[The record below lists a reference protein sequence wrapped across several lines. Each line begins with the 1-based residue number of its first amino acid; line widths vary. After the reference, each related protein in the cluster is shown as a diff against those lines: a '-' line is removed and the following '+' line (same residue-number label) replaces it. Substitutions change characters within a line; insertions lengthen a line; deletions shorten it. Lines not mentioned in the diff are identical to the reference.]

1 LTNTHSDSI
10 IVSTLS
16 KDNPMSVSYLN
27 AQKSRYRITLELD
40 VQNDF
45 NPHQVNWDKL
55 FDLEDNES
63 VESYVEEL
71 DIPDSW

>member
-1 LTNTHSDSI
+1 
-10 IVSTLS
+10 
-16 KDNPMSVSYLN
+16 MSVSYLN

-45 NPHQVNWDKL
+45 NPHQVNWEKL

>member
-10 IVSTLS
+10 IVLTLS

-45 NPHQVNWDKL
+45 NPHQVNWEKL

-63 VESYVEEL
+63 IESYVEEL

>member
-1 LTNTHSDSI
+1 
-10 IVSTLS
+10 
-16 KDNPMSVSYLN
+16 MSVSYLN

-45 NPHQVNWDKL
+45 NPHQVNWEKL

-63 VESYVEEL
+63 IESYVEEL

>member
-1 LTNTHSDSI
+1 MTNTHSDSI
-10 IVSTLS
+10 IVTTLS

-45 NPHQVNWDKL
+45 NPHQVNWEKL

-63 VESYVEEL
+63 IESYVEEL

>member
-1 LTNTHSDSI
+1 MTNTHSDSI

-45 NPHQVNWDKL
+45 NPHQVNWEKL

-63 VESYVEEL
+63 IESYVEEL

>member
-1 LTNTHSDSI
+1 
-10 IVSTLS
+10 
-16 KDNPMSVSYLN
+16 MSVSYLN

>member
-45 NPHQVNWDKL
+45 NPHQVNWEKL

-63 VESYVEEL
+63 IESYVEEL

>member
-1 LTNTHSDSI
+1 
-10 IVSTLS
+10 
-16 KDNPMSVSYLN
+16 MSVSYLN

-45 NPHQVNWDKL
+45 NPHQVNWEKL

-63 VESYVEEL
+63 IESYVEEL
-71 DIPDSW
+71 DIPDSWW